1 MPRAD
6 KVYTGVQEDLASLP
20 DPGSTARALAL
31 DFVEQ
36 RLGQFHAHDNWA
48 KLGPEAP
55 KWVRLWLEASG
66 YSADL
71 APQVVEEL
79 QKLFSTRQAWPT
91 GFDL

>member
-1 MPRAD
+1 MLRTD